1 MTTDKHPD
9 DLRLDKEYE
18 QINHPNGVTTWKTKP
33 KVKPE
38 ALRLA
43 EILEQT
49 NQMQPNADVG
59 SKEVAAELRR
69 QFEEIKRLHAL
80 NQELLE
86 ALELALFAHGKML
99 LSDPPQE
106 AWKTYGV
113 ESKARAAIAKAQ
125 GASNE

>member
-1 MTTDKHPD
+1 MKEPIDEEFEA
-9 DLRLDKEYE
+9 LEQRLNMKE
-18 QINHPNGVTTWKTKP
+18 TKQP
-33 KVKPE
+33 KP
-38 ALRLA
+38 LRLA
-43 EILEQT
+43 DEIEWI
-49 NQMQPNADVG
+49 AAG
-59 SKEVAAELRR
+59 KAGKETAAELR
-69 QFEEIKRLHAL
+69 RLHAL

-106 AWKTYGV
+106 AWKTYEV

>member
-1 MTTDKHPD
+1 MTEDEEFQA
-9 DLRLDKEYE
+9 LEQRLNMKEQEYE

-33 KVKPE
+33 KEQPE

-43 EILEQT
+43 DALDFGDSISVKA
-49 NQMQPNADVG
+49 NADNA
-59 SKEVAAELRR
+59 AAELR
-69 QFEEIKRLHAL
+69 RLHAL

-106 AWKTYGV
+106 AWKTYEV

>member
-1 MTTDKHPD
+1 MSIDKQSEV
-9 DLRLDKEYE
+9 LCT
-18 QINHPNGVTTWKTKP
+18 V
-33 KVKPE
+33 E

-43 EILEQT
+43 DYLTDRNRLDLTCDE
-49 NQMQPNADVG
+49 
-59 SKEVAAELRR
+59 AATELRR
-69 QFEEIKRLHAL
+69 QFEEIKCLHAL

-113 ESKARAAIAKAQ
+113 ESKARAAIAKAPVAQ
-125 GASNE
+125 VRSTEKPHKGASNE

>member
-1 MTTDKHPD
+1 MKEQ
-9 DLRLDKEYE
+9 EYE

-33 KVKPE
+33 KEQPK

-43 EILEQT
+43 DYL
-49 NQMQPNADVG
+49 ADRNRLDITCD
-59 SKEVAAELRR
+59 EAAAELR
-69 QFEEIKRLHAL
+69 RLHAL

-113 ESKARAAIAKAQ
+113 ESKARAALAKAQ
-125 GASNE
+125 GESNE

>member
-1 MTTDKHPD
+1 MNEDEEFEA
-9 DLRLDKEYE
+9 LEQRLNMKEQEYE

-33 KVKPE
+33 KEQPE

-43 EILEQT
+43 DYLAERNRLDITCDE
-49 NQMQPNADVG
+49 A
-59 SKEVAAELRR
+59 AAELR
-69 QFEEIKRLHAL
+69 RLHAL

>member
-1 MTTDKHPD
+1 MTEDEEFQA
-9 DLRLDKEYE
+9 LEQRLNMKEQEYE

-33 KVKPE
+33 KEQPK

-43 EILEQT
+43 DYL
-49 NQMQPNADVG
+49 ADRNRLDITCD
-59 SKEVAAELRR
+59 EAAAELR
-69 QFEEIKRLHAL
+69 RLHAL

-106 AWKTYGV
+106 AWKTYEV

-125 GASNE
+125 GASDE

>member
-1 MTTDKHPD
+1 MS
-9 DLRLDKEYE
+9 EE
-18 QINHPNGVTTWKTKP
+18 TKQ
-33 KVKPE
+33 PE

-43 EILEQT
+43 DEIEWI
-49 NQMQPNADVG
+49 AAG
-59 SKEVAAELRR
+59 KAGKETAAELR
-69 QFEEIKRLHAL
+69 RLHAL

-86 ALELALFAHGKML
+86 ALKLALFAHGKML

-125 GASNE
+125 GASNDIY